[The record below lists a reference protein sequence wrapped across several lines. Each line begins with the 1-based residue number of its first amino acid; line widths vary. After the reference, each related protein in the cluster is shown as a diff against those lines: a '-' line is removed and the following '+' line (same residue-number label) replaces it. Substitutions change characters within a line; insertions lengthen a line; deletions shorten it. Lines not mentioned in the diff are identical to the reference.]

1 MDARPTAPINTQHAI
16 ATTQEVRPRAQK
28 DIVLYALLASLTRF
42 IPLPIVD
49 DVAQKKLHKKLIKK
63 ISTVYEARLNDS
75 DLELL
80 ATGTVTHH
88 LVKMAMFSAK
98 TVLKRIMRKTL
109 LFFYAKEA
117 ADSFSL
123 TYTIGY
129 LLDYAFQRGWI
140 EAHSPEK
147 IRTAIDKVCE
157 EVDTSQVNHVVFKI
171 LKQSGAATDHFVSYI
186 VKLMSGRDGMDSPS
200 EEELEQVPSET
211 GDLVERI
218 QTALDLMP
226 PDYFLELRR
235 RLSSELKLDSNNTN

>member
-1 MDARPTAPINTQHAI
+1 MAGQTGAPMEAQEPI
-16 ATTQEVRPRAQK
+16 TTTEEVRPRAQR
-28 DIVLYALLASLTRF
+28 DIILYALLASLTRF

-49 DVAQKKLHKKLIKK
+49 DAAQKRLHKILIKK
-63 ISTVYEARLNDS
+63 ISAAHRFNLNDD

-80 ATGTVTHH
+80 ATATVTHH
-88 LVKMAMFSAK
+88 LTKMAMFSAK
-98 TVLKRIMRKTL
+98 TILKRIIRKTL

-140 EAHSPEK
+140 EAHSPEQ
-147 IRTAIDKVCE
+147 IRTAIDKVCD

-171 LKQSGAATDHFVSYI
+171 LKQSTAATDLIKSHI
-186 VKLMSGRDGMDSPS
+186 VKLMSGRSGIGGNP
-200 EEELEQVPSET
+200 EEGLEQVPAEA

-226 PDYFLELRR
+226 PDYFLELRQR
-235 RLSSELKLDSNNTN
+235 MSSELRLDHNAAN

>member
-1 MDARPTAPINTQHAI
+1 MDARPGAPINTQDAI
-16 ATTQEVRPRAQK
+16 TTTQEVRPRSQK
-28 DIVLYALLASLTRF
+28 DIVLYSLLASLTRF

-49 DVAQKKLHKKLIKK
+49 DTAQKKLHKKLVKK
-63 ISTVYEARLNDS
+63 ISTAYEANLNDS
-75 DLELL
+75 DIELL

-88 LVKMAMFSAK
+88 LMRMAMFSAK
-98 TVLKRIMRKTL
+98 TILKRIVRKTL
-109 LFFYAKEA
+109 VFFYAKEA

-140 EAHSPEK
+140 EAHSPGE

-171 LKQSGAATDHFVSYI
+171 LKQSSAATDHFKSYI
-186 VKLMSGRDGMDSPS
+186 VNILSGRAGIDGAP
-200 EEELEQVPSET
+200 EKEFEQVPSEA

-226 PDYFLELRR
+226 PDYFLEIRQ
-235 RLSSELKLDSNNTN
+235 RLSSQLKLDRNHTD